1 MCAIHIVPK
10 QFDRKEKIKGKAK
23 KNSLILTKPSVRGNT
38 IAQTDE
44 HGSSNIKVLGL
55 IHRECKN

>member
-1 MCAIHIVPK
+1 MHIVPK
-10 QFDRKEKIKGKAK
+10 QLDRKEKIKKIKGKAK

-44 HGSSNIKVLGL
+44 HGSSNMGL
-55 IHRECKN
+55 IPRECKN